1 MGYFK
6 RKMKN
11 NYLEIKNVDFRI
23 GGKTK
28 VKNASF
34 SIENEGET
42 LCILG
47 PSGIGKTT
55 ILRTIAGLEKIEK
68 GTIHLNN
75 KLLSSKEKNI
85 EPEDRN
91 VSLAFQDNSLFPHY
105 TVEKNILIGS
115 ERNKEK
121 KKNKLSFKEIIKLLD
136 ISKILKKYPHEVSAG
151 EAQRA
156 SLARSLITQPDLLL
170 LDEPLSNVDQS
181 FKEEI
186 QVRLKKILSKL
197 KITTIIVTHDSYE
210 AFYLGTKCG
219 IILDQQLKQFDDP
232 YKVYHFPNSVEVV
245 NFLNR
250 GILIPAKV
258 TGENTLESWDLGTIE
273 GNFIKKYPK
282 GSNVQ
287 LLLQPEDLEH
297 DDKSNLKLEVVD
309 RKFRGT
315 NFIYTLKTPSNTLIP
330 VFVHS
335 HHIHQHEVDEKFG
348 IKRPIHIDHIV
359 CF

>member
-1 MGYFK
+1 MT
-6 RKMKN
+6 KN
-11 NYLEIKNVDFRI
+11 FLEIDNVTFAASAQN
-23 GGKTK
+23 K
-28 VKNASF
+28 VSNVSIT
-34 SIENEGET
+34 IENQGDIIC
-42 LCILG
+42 LLG

-55 ILRTIAGLEKIEK
+55 ILRTIAGLEKINSGK
-68 GTIHLNN
+68 IILKD
-75 KLLSSKEKNI
+75 KLLSSKDVHV

-91 VSLAFQDNSLFPHY
+91 ISMAFQDNSLFPHY
-105 TVEKNILIGS
+105 NVLENIKFGA
-115 ERNKEK
+115 ERNKK
-121 KKNKLSFKEIIKLLD
+121 KKKSLNINEIIKFLHID
-136 ISKILKKYPHEVSAG
+136 HVIDKFPHQISSG

-156 SLARSLITQPDLLL
+156 SLARSLLSNPDLLL

-186 QVRLKKILSKL
+186 QVKLKQILTEQ

-219 IILDQQLKQFDDP
+219 IILDEQLKQFDDP
-232 YKVYHFPNSVEVV
+232 YNVYHFPNSIEVV

-258 TGENTLESWDLGTIE
+258 TGENSLESADLGTIT
-273 GNFIKKYPK
+273 GDFIKHYPK
-282 GSNVQ
+282 GSEVQ

-297 DDKSNLKLEVVD
+297 DDQSNLKLEVVD

-315 NFIYTLKTPSNTLIP
+315 NFIYTLKTVSNKLIP

-348 IKRPIHIDHIV
+348 IKRPINIDHIV

>member
-1 MGYFK
+1 MN
-6 RKMKN
+6 KN
-11 NYLEIKNVDFRI
+11 FFEVKNVDFSV

-28 VKNASF
+28 VKNVSF
-34 SIENEGET
+34 SVENEGDVIC
-42 LCILG
+42 LLG

-55 ILRTIAGLEKIEK
+55 ILRTIAGLENITEGSITLKD
-68 GTIHLNN
+68 
-75 KLLSSKEKNI
+75 KLLSSKKINI
-85 EPEDRN
+85 QPEDRN
-91 VSLAFQDNSLFPHY
+91 ISLAFQDNSLFPHY
-105 TVEKNILIGS
+105 TVEKNILLGA
-115 ERNKEK
+115 ERNRGKNEK
-121 KKNKLSFKEIIKLLD
+121 NLTLKEIVDLLD
-136 ISKILKKYPHEVSAG
+136 IFHILNKYPHQISAG

-186 QVRLKKILSKL
+186 QVRLKKILNRL

-210 AFYLGTKCG
+210 AFYLGSKCG
-219 IILDQQLKQFDDP
+219 IILNQELKQFDDP
-232 YKVYHFPNSVEVV
+232 YKVYHFPNSIEVV

-258 TGENTLESWDLGTIE
+258 TGKNTLENWDLGTIE
-273 GNFIKKYPK
+273 GNFIKEYPK

>member
-1 MGYFK
+1 
-6 RKMKN
+6 MKN
-11 NYLEIKNVDFRI
+11 NFLEIKGVDFII

-34 SIENEGET
+34 AIENEGET

-55 ILRTIAGLEKIEK
+55 ILRTIAGLENVEK
-68 GTIHLNN
+68 GSIKLNG
-75 KLLSSKEKNI
+75 KLISSKDKHV

-105 TVEKNILIGS
+105 TVEKNILLGT
-115 ERNKEK
+115 ERNKAK
-121 KKNKLSFKEIIKLLD
+121 KKKKLTFKEIIDLLD
-136 ISKILKKYPHEVSAG
+136 ISKILKKYPHEISAG

-156 SLARSLITQPDLLL
+156 SLARSLLTQPDLLL

-186 QVRLKKILSKL
+186 QVRLKKILTKL

-210 AFYLGTKCG
+210 AFYLGHKCA
-219 IILDQQLKQFDDP
+219 IILDGQIKQFDDP
-232 YKVYHFPNSVEVV
+232 YNVYHFPNSVEVV

-258 TGENTLESWDLGTIE
+258 TGENSLENEDLGTIK
-273 GNFIKKYPK
+273 GNFIKHYPK

-315 NFIYTLKTPSNTLIP
+315 NFIYTLKTNSDLLIP

-335 HHIHQHEVDEKFG
+335 HHEHQHEADEKFG
-348 IKRPIHIDHIV
+348 IKRPINIDHIV

>member
-1 MGYFK
+1 MTKSF
-6 RKMKN
+6 
-11 NYLEIKNVDFRI
+11 LEIENVTFKASNKN
-23 GGKTK
+23 K
-28 VKNASF
+28 VYDLSL
-34 SIENEGET
+34 SIQNEGDIIC
-42 LCILG
+42 LLG

-55 ILRTIAGLEKIEK
+55 ILRTIAGLEKIESGK
-68 GTIHLNN
+68 IVLKN
-75 KLLSSKEKNI
+75 KIISSKDIHI
-85 EPEDRN
+85 EPENRN
-91 VSLAFQDNSLFPHY
+91 ISLSFQDNCLFPHY
-105 TVEKNILIGS
+105 TVMQNIEFGAA
-115 ERNKEK
+115 RNKK
-121 KKNKLSFKEIIKLLD
+121 KKKELNINDIIKFLD
-136 ISKILKKYPHEVSAG
+136 LNNVVNKFPHQISSG

-156 SLARSLITQPDLLL
+156 SLARSLISKPDLLL

-186 QVRLKKILSKL
+186 QVKLKKILTEL

-210 AFYLGTKCG
+210 AFYLGSKCG
-219 IILDQQLKQFDDP
+219 IILDGQLKQYDDP
-232 YKVYHFPNSVEVV
+232 YNVYHFPNSIKVV

-250 GILIPAKV
+250 GILIPARV
-258 TGENTLESWDLGTIE
+258 TGKNSLENEDLGTIK
-273 GNFIKKYPK
+273 GNFIKSYPK
-282 GSNVQ
+282 GSDVQ

-315 NFIYTLKTPSNTLIP
+315 NFIYTLKTPSNKLIP

-348 IKRPIHIDHIV
+348 IKRPINIDHIV

>member
-1 MGYFK
+1 MS
-6 RKMKN
+6 KN
-11 NYLEIKNVDFRI
+11 FFEIDNVSFVA
-23 GGKTK
+23 GGKNK
-28 VKNASF
+28 VNNVNL
-34 SIENEGET
+34 SIENEGEIIC
-42 LCILG
+42 LLG

-55 ILRTIAGLEKIEK
+55 ILRTIAGLEKINDGK
-68 GTIHLNN
+68 ISLKN
-75 KLLSSKEKNI
+75 KTLSSKKI
-85 EPEDRN
+85 HVEPEDRN
-91 VSLAFQDNSLFPHY
+91 VALSFQENCLFPHY
-105 TVEKNILIGS
+105 NVEKNIYLGANRKS
-115 ERNKEK
+115 VRK
-121 KKNKLSFKEIIKLLD
+121 KKINSKDIIKFLNLEKLLN
-136 ISKILKKYPHEVSAG
+136 KFPHEISAG

-156 SLARSLITQPDLLL
+156 SLARSLISQPDLLL

-186 QVRLKKILSKL
+186 QVELKQILNNS

-210 AFYLGTKCG
+210 AFYLGNKCG
-219 IILDQQLKQFDDP
+219 IILNGQLRQYDDP
-232 YKVYHFPNSVEVV
+232 YNVYHFPNSVEVV

-258 TGENTLESWDLGTIE
+258 TGENSLENNDLGTIK
-273 GNFIKKYPK
+273 GNFTKHYPK
-282 GSNVQ
+282 GSDVQ

-315 NFIYTLKTPSNTLIP
+315 NFIYTLKTTSNLLIP

-348 IKRPIHIDHIV
+348 IKRPINIDHIV

>member
-1 MGYFK
+1 MNDKFF
-6 RKMKN
+6 
-11 NYLEIKNVDFRI
+11 EINNVDF
-23 GGKTK
+23 KVENKVK
-28 VKNASF
+28 VKNVSF
-34 SIENEGET
+34 SIENEGDIIC
-42 LCILG
+42 LLG

-55 ILRTIAGLEKIEK
+55 ILRTIAGLQNIDKGSIELRGK
-68 GTIHLNN
+68 T
-75 KLLSSKEKNI
+75 LSSKKINI
-85 EPEDRN
+85 EPENRN
-91 VSLAFQDNSLFPHY
+91 VSLAFQENSLFPHY
-105 TVEKNILIGS
+105 DIKKNILLGA
-115 ERNKEK
+115 ERNKGK
-121 KKNKLSFKEIIKLLD
+121 KKQSINFEELIDLLVISQILNKF
-136 ISKILKKYPHEVSAG
+136 PHEISAG

-186 QVRLKKILSKL
+186 QEKLKKILTNF

-210 AFYLGTKCG
+210 AFYLGSKCG
-219 IILDQQLKQFDDP
+219 IILNQELKQFDDP
-232 YKVYHFPNSVEVV
+232 YNVYHLPNSVEVV

-250 GILIPAKV
+250 GILIPAEV
-258 TGENTLESWDLGTIE
+258 TSPKSLENIDLGTIT
-273 GNFIKKYPK
+273 GNFIKPFPI
-282 GSNVQ
+282 GSKVK
-287 LLLQPEDLEH
+287 LLIQPEDLHH
-297 DDKSNLKLEVVD
+297 DDTSNLKFEVID

-315 NFIYTLKTPSNTLIP
+315 NFIYTLKTPTNTLIP

>member
-1 MGYFK
+1 MT
-6 RKMKN
+6 KN
-11 NYLEIKNVDFRI
+11 FFEVKNVDFSV

-28 VKNASF
+28 VKKVSF
-34 SIENEGET
+34 SIKNEGDVIC
-42 LCILG
+42 LLG

-55 ILRTIAGLEKIEK
+55 ILRTIAGLEKINNGSIE
-68 GTIHLNN
+68 LNN
-75 KLLSSKEKNI
+75 MLLSSKTTNV
-85 EPEDRN
+85 EPENRN
-91 VSLAFQDNSLFPHY
+91 ISLAFQENSLFPHY
-105 TVEKNILIGS
+105 TVEKNILLGA

-121 KKNKLSFKEIIKLLD
+121 KDKKISLKEIVDLLD
-136 ISKILKKYPHEVSAG
+136 IFHILNKYPHQISAG

-186 QVRLKKILSKL
+186 QVRLKKILNKL
-197 KITTIIVTHDSYE
+197 KISTIIVTHDSYE
-210 AFYLGTKCG
+210 AFYLGNKCA
-219 IILDQQLKQFDDP
+219 IILDGQIKQFDDP
-232 YKVYHFPNSVEVV
+232 YNVYHFPNSIEVV

-258 TGENTLESWDLGTIE
+258 TGENSLENKDLGTIK
-273 GNFIKKYPK
+273 GNFIKHYPK
-282 GSNVQ
+282 GSSVK

-309 RKFRGT
+309 RRFRGT
-315 NFIYTLKTPSNTLIP
+315 NFIYTLKTSNNLLIP

-335 HHIHQHEVDEKFG
+335 HHVHQHEVDEKFG
-348 IKRPIHIDHIV
+348 IKRPINIDHIV

>member
-1 MGYFK
+1 MN
-6 RKMKN
+6 KN
-11 NYLEIKNVDFRI
+11 FFEIKNVDFNVS
-23 GGKTK
+23 GKTK
-28 VKNASF
+28 VKNVSF
-34 SIENEGET
+34 SIENEGDVIC
-42 LCILG
+42 LLG

-55 ILRTIAGLEKIEK
+55 ILRTIAGLEKLKK
-68 GTIHLNN
+68 GSIKLNG
-75 KLLSSKEKNI
+75 KTLSSEKINV
-85 EPEDRN
+85 EPENRN

-105 TVEKNILIGS
+105 TVEKNILLGS

-121 KKNKLSFKEIIKLLD
+121 HEKKLTLKEIVDLLD
-136 ISKILKKYPHEVSAG
+136 IFHILNKYPHEISAG

-186 QVRLKKILSKL
+186 QVRLKKILNQL

-210 AFYLGTKCG
+210 AFYLGSKCG

-258 TGENTLESWDLGTIE
+258 TGKNTLENWDLGTIE
-273 GNFIKKYPK
+273 GNFIKEYAK

-287 LLLQPEDLEH
+287 LLLQPEA
-297 DDKSNLKLEVVD
+297 
-309 RKFRGT
+309 
-315 NFIYTLKTPSNTLIP
+315 
-330 VFVHS
+330 
-335 HHIHQHEVDEKFG
+335 
-348 IKRPIHIDHIV
+348 
-359 CF
+359 

>member
-1 MGYFK
+1 MS
-6 RKMKN
+6 KN
-11 NYLEIKNVDFRI
+11 FLEIENVTFAASNKN
-23 GGKTK
+23 K
-28 VKNASF
+28 VNNLSIN
-34 SIENEGET
+34 IENEGDIIC
-42 LCILG
+42 LLG

-55 ILRTIAGLEKIEK
+55 ILRTIAGLEKIQSGK
-68 GTIHLNN
+68 IILKNKVISSNKIH
-75 KLLSSKEKNI
+75 I
-85 EPEDRN
+85 EPENRN
-91 VSLAFQDNSLFPHY
+91 ISLSFQDNCLFPHY
-105 TVEKNILIGS
+105 NVIQNIEFG
-115 ERNKEK
+115 ETRNKKK
-121 KKNKLSFKEIIKLLD
+121 KKNLSTNEVIKFLHLEHVLD
-136 ISKILKKYPHEVSAG
+136 KFPHQISSG

-156 SLARSLITQPDLLL
+156 SLARSLLSKPDLLL

-186 QVRLKKILSKL
+186 QVKLKQILTEL

-210 AFYLGTKCG
+210 AFYLGSKCG
-219 IILDQQLKQFDDP
+219 IILDGQLKQYDDP
-232 YKVYHFPNSVEVV
+232 YNVYHFPNSVEVV

-258 TGENTLESWDLGTIE
+258 TGENSLENDDLGTIK
-273 GNFIKKYPK
+273 GNFIKRYPK
-282 GSNVQ
+282 GSAVQ

-315 NFIYTLKTPSNTLIP
+315 NFIYTLKTLSNLLIP

-335 HHIHQHEVDEKFG
+335 HHIHQHEIDEKFG
-348 IKRPIHIDHIV
+348 IKRPINIDHIV

>member
-1 MGYFK
+1 MT
-6 RKMKN
+6 KN
-11 NYLEIKNVDFRI
+11 FFEVNNVDFNV
-23 GGKTK
+23 GNKTK
-28 VKNASF
+28 VKNVSF
-34 SIENEGET
+34 AIENQGDVIC
-42 LCILG
+42 LLG

-55 ILRTIAGLEKIEK
+55 ILRTIAGLEKLKK
-68 GTIHLNN
+68 GSIILNG
-75 KLLSSKEKNI
+75 KTLSSENI
-85 EPEDRN
+85 NLEPEERN
-91 VSLAFQDNSLFPHY
+91 VSLAFQDNSLFAHY
-105 TVEKNILIGS
+105 TIEKNISLGS

-121 KKNKLSFKEIIKLLD
+121 KEKKISLKEIVDLLD
-136 ISKILKKYPHEVSAG
+136 IFHILNKYPHEISAG

-156 SLARSLITQPDLLL
+156 SLARSLIMQPDLLL

-186 QVRLKKILSKL
+186 QVRLKKILNKL

-210 AFYLGTKCG
+210 AFYLGSKCG
-219 IILDQQLKQFDDP
+219 IILNQELKQFDDP
-232 YKVYHFPNSVEVV
+232 YKVYHLPNSIEVV

-250 GILIPAKV
+250 GILVPAKV
-258 TGENTLESWDLGTIE
+258 TGKNTLENWDLGTIE
-273 GNFIKKYPK
+273 GNFIKEYPE
-282 GSNVQ
+282 GANVQ

-297 DDKSNLKLEVVD
+297 DDTSNLKLEVVD

-315 NFIYTLKTPSNTLIP
+315 NFIYTLRAPSNTLIP

>member
-1 MGYFK
+1 MT
-6 RKMKN
+6 KN
-11 NYLEIKNVDFRI
+11 FLEINNVTFAASAQS
-23 GGKTK
+23 K
-28 VKNASF
+28 VNNVSLT
-34 SIENEGET
+34 IENQGDIVC
-42 LCILG
+42 LLG

-55 ILRTIAGLEKIEK
+55 ILRTIAGLEKIQSGK
-68 GTIHLNN
+68 IILKN
-75 KLLSSKEKNI
+75 KILSSDNTHI
-85 EPEDRN
+85 EPENRN
-91 VSLAFQDNSLFPHY
+91 IAMGFQDNSLFPHY
-105 TVEKNILIGS
+105 TVLENIKFGAD
-115 ERNKEK
+115 RNKK
-121 KKNKLSFKEIIKLLD
+121 KKKGLNLNEINKLLHIEHIAD
-136 ISKILKKYPHEVSAG
+136 KYPHQISSG

-156 SLARSLITQPDLLL
+156 SLARSLLSNPDLLL
-170 LDEPLSNVDQS
+170 LDEPLSNVDQN

-186 QVRLKKILSKL
+186 QVKLKQILTEH

-219 IILDQQLKQFDDP
+219 IILDGQLKQYDDP
-232 YKVYHFPNSVEVV
+232 YNVYHFPNSIEVV

-258 TGENTLESWDLGTIE
+258 TGENSLENDDLGTIT
-273 GNFIKKYPK
+273 GDFIKHYPK
-282 GSNVQ
+282 GSEVQ

-297 DDKSNLKLEVVD
+297 DDQSNLKLEVVD

-315 NFIYTLKTPSNTLIP
+315 NFIYTLKTVSNRLIP

-348 IKRPIHIDHIV
+348 IKRPINIDHIV

>member
-1 MGYFK
+1 MT
-6 RKMKN
+6 KN
-11 NYLEIKNVDFRI
+11 FLEIDNVTF
-23 GGKTK
+23 TASAQNK
-28 VKNASF
+28 VSNVSLT
-34 SIENEGET
+34 IENQGDIIC
-42 LCILG
+42 LLG

-55 ILRTIAGLEKIEK
+55 ILRTIAGLEKINTGK
-68 GTIHLNN
+68 IILKN
-75 KLLSSKEKNI
+75 KLLSSKDIHI

-91 VSLAFQDNSLFPHY
+91 ISMAFQDNSLFPHY
-105 TVEKNILIGS
+105 NVLENIKFGA
-115 ERNKEK
+115 ERNKK
-121 KKNKLSFKEIIKLLD
+121 KKKGLNINDIIKFLHID
-136 ISKILKKYPHEVSAG
+136 HVVDKFPHQISSG

-156 SLARSLITQPDLLL
+156 SLARSLLSNPDLLL

-186 QVRLKKILSKL
+186 QVKLKQILIEQ

-232 YKVYHFPNSVEVV
+232 YNVYHFPNSVEVV

-258 TGENTLESWDLGTIE
+258 TGENSLENKDLGTIK
-273 GNFIKKYPK
+273 GNFIKHYPK
-282 GSNVQ
+282 GSDVQ

-297 DDKSNLKLEVVD
+297 DDQSNLKLEVVD

-315 NFIYTLKTPSNTLIP
+315 NFIYTLKTSSDLLIP

>member
-1 MGYFK
+1 MSVHSHWK
-6 RKMKN
+6 
-11 NYLEIKNVDFRI
+11 
-23 GGKTK
+23 
-28 VKNASF
+28 
-34 SIENEGET
+34 
-42 LCILG
+42 
-47 PSGIGKTT
+47 
-55 ILRTIAGLEKIEK
+55 KIEWTYKSLDKYLFYQHHRK
-68 GTIHLNN
+68 GKINLWENGIFSNFNKEHYQLKNRVISSNKIH
-75 KLLSSKEKNI
+75 I

-91 VSLAFQDNSLFPHY
+91 VALSFQENCLFPHY
-105 TVEKNILIGS
+105 SVEKNINLGATRKIV
-115 ERNKEK
+115 K
-121 KKNKLSFKEIIKLLD
+121 KKKINSKDVIKFLNLE
-136 ISKILKKYPHEVSAG
+136 KILNKYPHEISAG

-156 SLARSLITQPDLLL
+156 SLARSLISQPDLLL
-170 LDEPLSNVDQS
+170 LDEPLSNVDQN

-186 QVRLKKILSKL
+186 QVELKQILTNS

-210 AFYLGTKCG
+210 AFYLGSKCA
-219 IILDQQLKQFDDP
+219 IILDGQIKQYDDP
-232 YKVYHFPNSVEVV
+232 YNVYHFPNSVEVV

-250 GILIPAKV
+250 GILVPAKV
-258 TGENTLESWDLGTIE
+258 TGENSLENDDLGTIN
-273 GNFIKKYPK
+273 GNFIKHYPK

-315 NFIYTLKTPSNTLIP
+315 NFIYTLKTSSDLLIP

-335 HHIHQHEVDEKFG
+335 HHEHQHEADEKFG

>member
-1 MGYFK
+1 
-6 RKMKN
+6 MKN
-11 NYLEIKNVDFRI
+11 NFLEIKGVDFII

-34 SIENEGET
+34 AIENEGET

-55 ILRTIAGLEKIEK
+55 ILRTIAGLENIEK
-68 GTIHLNN
+68 GSIKLNG
-75 KLLSSKEKNI
+75 KLISSKDKHV

-105 TVEKNILIGS
+105 TVEKNILLGT
-115 ERNKEK
+115 ERNKIK
-121 KKNKLSFKEIIKLLD
+121 KKKKLTFKEIIDLLD
-136 ISKILKKYPHEVSAG
+136 ISKILKKYPHEISAG

-156 SLARSLITQPDLLL
+156 SLARSLLTQPDLLL

-210 AFYLGTKCG
+210 AFYLGHKCA
-219 IILDQQLKQFDDP
+219 IILDGQIKQFDDP
-232 YKVYHFPNSVEVV
+232 YNVYHFPNSVEVV

-258 TGENTLESWDLGTIE
+258 TGENSLENKDLGTIN
-273 GNFIKKYPK
+273 GNFIKHYPK

-315 NFIYTLKTPSNTLIP
+315 NFIYTLKTSSDLLIP

-335 HHIHQHEVDEKFG
+335 HHEHQHEADEKFG
-348 IKRPIHIDHIV
+348 IKRPIHVDHIV

>member
-1 MGYFK
+1 MI
-6 RKMKN
+6 KN
-11 NYLEIKNVDFRI
+11 FLEIKNVTFAAS
-23 GGKTK
+23 KKNK
-28 VKNASF
+28 VNNVTLN
-34 SIENEGET
+34 IEKEGEIIC
-42 LCILG
+42 LLG

-55 ILRTIAGLEKIEK
+55 ILRSIAGLEKIHSGKILLKNKIISSNE
-68 GTIHLNN
+68 IHV
-75 KLLSSKEKNI
+75 
-85 EPEDRN
+85 EPEKRN
-91 VSLAFQDNSLFPHY
+91 IALSFQDNSLFPHY
-105 TVEKNILIGS
+105 NVIQNIEFGA
-115 ERNKEK
+115 ERNKK
-121 KKNKLSFKEIIKLLD
+121 KKKDLKIDDLIKLLNLEHV
-136 ISKILKKYPHEVSAG
+136 KNKFPHEISSG

-156 SLARSLITQPDLLL
+156 SLARSLISKPDLLL

-186 QVRLKKILSKL
+186 QVKLKKILTDL

-210 AFYLGTKCG
+210 AFYLGSKCG
-219 IILDQQLKQFDDP
+219 IILDGQLKQYDDP
-232 YKVYHFPNSVEVV
+232 YNVYHFPNSVEVV

-258 TGENTLESWDLGTIE
+258 IDEDSLESEDLGIIK
-273 GNFIKKYPK
+273 GNFLKRYPK
-282 GSNVQ
+282 GSEVK

-315 NFIYTLKTPSNTLIP
+315 NFIYTLKTPSDRLIP

-348 IKRPIHIDHIV
+348 IRRPITIDHIV